1 MSAFELPAG
10 LCLANAFT
18 QPPPQPDFVLPG
30 LVAGTV
36 GALVSPGATG
46 KSFVALEIA
55 VAVAGGAD
63 LLQLGIARHGKV
75 LVVAA
80 EDPATILQ
88 GRMHAIGQ
96 RLGIA
101 DREVVIERMDLL
113 PAMALGIDL
122 FGDAADAW
130 TQALIERAR
139 DCRLV
144 VIDTLSRVHSGEEN
158 ERRDAARV
166 MRNLERIAAATGA
179 AVVFLHHITKAV
191 ALGGQG
197 DQQQAARGSSVW
209 IDEARWAGFLKTMDG
224 AEAREWPVGDEFRR
238 NFVRFGVN
246 KANYCPPVLDVW
258 LRRDEGGVLVPAE
271 LVKGKPSDLRA
282 PTVPPVPARV
292 AAVAAALGVEV
303 CNDPDSL

>member
-1 MSAFELPAG
+1 MMSAPFELPSG
-10 LCLANAFT
+10 LDLAAAFT

-46 KSFVALEIA
+46 KSFFALEIA
-55 VAVAGGAD
+55 VAVAGGTD
-63 LLQLGIARHGKV
+63 LLQLGIQKHGQV

-88 GRMHAIGQ
+88 SRMHSIGQ
-96 RLGIA
+96 RLNVA
-101 DREVVIERMDLL
+101 DREAVIERMDLL

-122 FGDAADAW
+122 FGEQAEIW
-130 TQALIERAR
+130 TQTLTERASG
-139 DCRLV
+139 CRLV
-144 VIDTLSRVHSGEEN
+144 VIDTLSRVHTGEEN

-179 AVVFLHHITKAV
+179 AVLFLHHITKAV

-209 IDEARWAGFLKTMDG
+209 IDESRWAGFLKTMDQ
-224 AEAREWPVGDEFRR
+224 AEAKKWPVAEELRR
-238 NFVRFGVN
+238 NFVRYGVN
-246 KANYCPPVLDVW
+246 KANYCSPVLDVW
-258 LRRDEGGVLVPAE
+258 LRRDLGGVLEPAE
-271 LVKGKPSDLRA
+271 LEKGVPSSQRKSIDVSEVKD
-282 PTVPPVPARV
+282 
-292 AAVAAALGVEV
+292 
-303 CNDPDSL
+303 DDF

>member
-1 MSAFELPAG
+1 MMGAPFELPSR
-10 LCLANAFT
+10 LDLADAFT

-46 KSFVALEIA
+46 KSFFALEIA
-55 VAVAGGAD
+55 VAVAGGTD
-63 LLQLGIARHGKV
+63 LLQLGIQKHGQV

-88 GRMHAIGQ
+88 SRMHSIGQ
-96 RLGIA
+96 RLNVA
-101 DREVVIERMDLL
+101 DREAVIERMDLL

-122 FGDAADAW
+122 FGEQAEIW
-130 TQALIERAR
+130 TRTLTERASG
-139 DCRLV
+139 CRLV
-144 VIDTLSRVHSGEEN
+144 VIDTLSRVHTGEEN

-179 AVVFLHHITKAV
+179 AVLFLHHITKAV

-209 IDEARWAGFLKTMDG
+209 IDESRWAGFLKTMDQ
-224 AEAREWPVGDEFRR
+224 AEAKKWPVAEELRR
-238 NFVRFGVN
+238 NFVRYGVN
-246 KANYCPPVLDVW
+246 KANYCSPVLDVW
-258 LRRDEGGVLVPAE
+258 LRRDLGGVLVPAE
-271 LVKGKPSDLRA
+271 LEKGVPSSQRKSIDVSEVKD
-282 PTVPPVPARV
+282 
-292 AAVAAALGVEV
+292 
-303 CNDPDSL
+303 DDF